1 MGTQRSGPIQFAAM
15 GLATPGIAVPA
26 AQAAERNGFDIFLLT
41 DSQNLRGD
49 VYTQLALCAKA
60 TSSIMLGTGV
70 TNPITRH
77 AAVTAASIMSVQ
89 AESDGRAILGI
100 GRGDSAVL
108 HIGRKIGVSEGI
120 WGLRE

>member
-1 MGTQRSGPIQFAAM
+1 
-15 GLATPGIAVPA
+15 
-26 AQAAERNGFDIFLLT
+26 
-41 DSQNLRGD
+41 
-49 VYTQLALCAKA
+49 
-60 TSSIMLGTGV
+60 MLGTGV

-108 HIGRKIGVSEGI
+108 HIGRKPAPLKEYGAYVTGPAGHISRAMRSIQTASPAACAGSI
-120 WGLRE
+120 S